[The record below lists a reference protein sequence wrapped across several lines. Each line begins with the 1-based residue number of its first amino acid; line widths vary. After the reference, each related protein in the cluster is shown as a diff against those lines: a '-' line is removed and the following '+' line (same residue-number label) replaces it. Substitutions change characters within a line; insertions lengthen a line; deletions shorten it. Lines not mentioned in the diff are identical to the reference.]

1 MQSHFS
7 FTKKLPASYVTKT
20 SSLTGRLQNTSPKT
34 QSFLTTLIRPSQS
47 KYHTSIER
55 KTSQQLKNYST
66 ICTNEMVA
74 QGKSNT
80 HYKIHI

>member
-55 KTSQQLKNYST
+55 KTWQPLKYYST
-66 ICTNEMVA
+66 ICTIKITA
-74 QGKSNT
+74 QK
-80 HYKIHI
+80 KVVRI